1 MTGVQTCA
9 LPIYRVYQLGLGTN
23 LVQALATGKSWLSDK
38 SKLERLSQVTQVR
51 RLRQDLDRYLKIW
64 EEQPTTISI
73 NNNSWPIRFEARVA
87 QYEFHSIDALK
98 EKLSQFPSGTKFV
111 LSAPAT
117 ESAANAE
124 TVSEIR
130 AFLTAHALSM
140 AEDKRAH

>member
-1 MTGVQTCA
+1 MFA
-9 LPIYRVYQLGLGTN
+9 DRLDDRIYQLGLGTN

-51 RLRQDLDRYLKIW
+51 RLRHDLDRYLKIW

-130 AFLTAHALSM
+130 AFLTAHAMSM
-140 AEDKRAH
+140 AEDKRAN